1 MTGMDDSDSTGLPE
15 QVWLQVVVGD
25 SEMPATY
32 TMGVQGLD
40 EHGFSVTT
48 TDAEA
53 MAALTPGTA
62 LRASYGDHSGL
73 CRFDSV
79 VVSQTA
85 GEPTIV
91 VIDPPR
97 KIAIEQRRRFV
108 RAEVDMPVACAL
120 LDASDEPTFVAA
132 IGNVGNLGAGGLR
145 MAIGNHPALVKGAT
159 MSLALDL
166 VGAGQPVVVML
177 ARVVDVTGPYFE
189 DGEVIV
195 RLVFT
200 MVESD
205 DRERLERFVYRKL
218 GGIAP
223 AKTYSA
229 GKITQISP

>member
-1 MTGMDDSDSTGLPE
+1 MASMDDSGSTELPS
-15 QVWLQVVVGD
+15 QVWLQVD
-25 SEMPATY
+25 DASEVPATF
-32 TMGVQGLD
+32 TMAVLGLD
-40 EHGFSVTT
+40 EHGFSVST
-48 TDAEA
+48 TDADA
-53 MAALTPGTA
+53 AAALTAGTK

-79 VVSQTA
+79 VVA
-85 GEPTIV
+85 VRPGEPTVV
-91 VIDPPR
+91 VIEPPQR
-97 KIAIEQRRRFV
+97 IEIEQRRRFV
-108 RAEVDMPVACAL
+108 RAEVDLPVACAL
-120 LDASDEPTFVAA
+120 LDTTGEPTFVAA

-145 MAIGNHPALVKGAT
+145 MVIGAHPALVKGAA
-159 MSLALDL
+159 MSLALEL
-166 VGAGQPVVVML
+166 PGQPVLVML

-195 RLVFT
+195 RLAFT

-229 GKITQISP
+229 GKITQIFP